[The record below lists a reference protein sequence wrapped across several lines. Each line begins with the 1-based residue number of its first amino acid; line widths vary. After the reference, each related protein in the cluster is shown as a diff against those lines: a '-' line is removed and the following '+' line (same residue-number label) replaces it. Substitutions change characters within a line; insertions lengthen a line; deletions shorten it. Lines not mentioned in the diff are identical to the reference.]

1 MAHAARATDPGMTTT
16 VETTRSADGTTIGW
30 ERVGSGPPL
39 VVLHGGM
46 RAGKHYRALAD
57 AMAHRYSV
65 LLVDRRGRG
74 HSGPGRDDDGVETE
88 IADLAAVLGATGAD
102 RVFGHSAGACISL
115 EAAHRLPIRELA
127 LYEPPAEPLSFDWL
141 PAFEAALARGK
152 TARAVSL
159 AIAGHEVGPRGVP
172 AWVMTLAARV
182 LLHTAEG
189 KEATALVRLLSRDV
203 ATVRSVQGRLE
214 RHAALSCRTL
224 LLDGSASPAYLRRA
238 ADALAAIIP
247 GAARTTL
254 ARQSHN
260 APDMDAPAAVAT
272 ELLAFYS

>member
-1 MAHAARATDPGMTTT
+1 MLRNTQEKHDMA
-16 VETTRSADGTTIGW
+16 VRSADGTTIGW
-30 ERVGSGPPL
+30 ERVGVGPPL

-46 RAGKHYRALAD
+46 RAGKHYRALAG
-57 AMAHRYSV
+57 ALAHRYSV

-74 HSGPGRDDDGVETE
+74 HSGPGRNDDGVETE
-88 IADLAAVLGATGAD
+88 VADLSAVLAATGAE
-102 RVFGHSAGACISL
+102 RVFGHSAGASISL

-127 LYEPPAEPLSFDWL
+127 LYEPPVEPLPFDWL
-141 PAFEAALARGK
+141 PPFEAAVAQGK
-152 TARAVSL
+152 TARALSL
-159 AIAGHEVGPRGVP
+159 AIDGLEMGPRGVP
-172 AWVMTLAARV
+172 TWVMTLAARV

-189 KEATALVRLLSRDV
+189 KDATALVRLLSRDV

-214 RHAALSCRTL
+214 RHASLSCRTL

-238 ADALAAIIP
+238 VDALAAIIP

-254 ARQSHN
+254 DRQSHN